1 MINIYK
7 SIVSKLKEKLK
18 KSEFKDVKIVSE
30 EVEGTILRPSLKIEL
45 EDINSSLYN
54 PFNTTKTISFMIYF
68 FAKDRYNYKL
78 DNLKM
83 AEIFD
88 KTFVDTLKINDNFYV
103 EINEVNIET
112 IDTVLTC
119 SFELTYI
126 ENIDRTEKDNIE
138 NPNEDF
144 MENLYYK
151 GEFN

>member
-88 KTFVDTLKINDNFYV
+88 KTFIDILKINDNFYV

-138 NPNEDF
+138 NSNNEV
-144 MENLYYK
+144 MENLYLRE
-151 GEFN
+151 EF

>member
-103 EINEVNIET
+103 EINEVNIAT

>member
-1 MINIYK
+1 MVNIYK

-88 KTFVDTLKINDNFYV
+88 KTFIDILKINDNFYV
-103 EINEVNIET
+103 EINEVNIAT

-138 NPNEDF
+138 NSNNEV
-144 MENLYYK
+144 MENLYLRE
-151 GEFN
+151 EF

>member
-1 MINIYK
+1 MVNIYK

-30 EVEGTILRPSLKIEL
+30 EVEGTIIRPSLKVEL
-45 EDINSSLYN
+45 EDITSELYN
-54 PFNTTKTISFMIYF
+54 AFKTQKTISFRIYF
-68 FAKDRYNYKL
+68 FAKDRYNYKI

-88 KTFVDTLKINDNFYV
+88 KTFIDILKINDNFYV